1 MTEVYVG
8 SRVVVRESDW
18 VRIQNPDEISRR
30 HDVAVFNRHLRIH
43 EKGGTLTVVGVQGSR
58 VLVRYQNEDSG
69 AVGPAAAPSGALF
82 YVKADDDLQDYQVE
96 TDFIENLQKV
106 PWWKSMLLYYY
117 AYLTVRVGSTAK
129 VPTDEWIK
137 IQNPQGNANKNWHF
151 KCGDNAVILEGGTLC
166 VEKRTSSTVF
176 VRYQHEH
183 VEKLAGTSAGNGA
196 QFSLPLRQFSQ
207 MTAVYEQMQSRF
219 NQEKEQIRSY
229 LRCEAA

>member
-1 MTEVYVG
+1 MIEVYVG
-8 SRVVVRESDW
+8 SRVQVRESDW
-18 VRIQNPDEISRR
+18 VRIQNPDGVSKRFV
-30 HDVAVFNRHLRIH
+30 DFPFNAQFHIH
-43 EKGGTLTVVGVQGSR
+43 QKGGTLTVVGAQGSR
-58 VLVRYQNEDSG
+58 VLVRYENEDSDATG
-69 AVGPAAAPSGALF
+69 QTAAPSGALF
-82 YVKADDDLQDYQVE
+82 YVKVDDDLQDYQVE
-96 TDFIENLQKV
+96 TDFIENLQKI
-106 PWWKSMLLYYY
+106 PWWKNMLLYLY

-207 MTAVYEQMQSRF
+207 MTSVYKQMQSRF
-219 NQEKEQIRSY
+219 GQEKEQIRSY